1 MVSLEV
7 WAERLSR
14 SLLINPVS
22 DTVAK
27 IPLLLSA
34 LGMIEPLRLQLRS
47 ATRLVFEKDLMSRLR
62 LRIIP

>member
-1 MVSLEV
+1 MT
-7 WAERLSR
+7 
-14 SLLINPVS
+14 NPVS
-22 DTVAK
+22 GTVAK